1 MYGPLLVFLRWQY
14 KKELTGKLEHFNDGL
29 EVAQQYVIT
38 DWPLL
43 QKSLLVLGL
52 VLLAFV
58 THSIHH
64 VNPAWAAVMG
74 AVALMLASNP
84 HEIDHALE
92 SVEWDVLLFFA
103 ALFIMVEGVAELGFI
118 RFIGGVFQAAIEPA
132 PEESHLT
139 VRVPTH
145 RCCPMYLGRIEPL
158 PFALFASSSVARS
171 AFVT

>member
-132 PEESHLT
+132 PEENHLT

-145 RCCPMYLGRIEPL
+145 RCCPMYLGRIEPP
-158 PFALFASSSVARS
+158 PFALFAWSSVARS